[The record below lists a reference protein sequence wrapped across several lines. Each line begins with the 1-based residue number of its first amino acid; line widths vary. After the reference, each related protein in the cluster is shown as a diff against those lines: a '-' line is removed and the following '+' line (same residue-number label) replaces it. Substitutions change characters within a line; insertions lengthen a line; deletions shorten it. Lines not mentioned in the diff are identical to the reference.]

1 MARHRHRNYDYGP
14 KPGTGEGLR
23 RDIWRR
29 RLGILL
35 MLVVG
40 VAVIVLLVQMTLS
53 K

>member
-1 MARHRHRNYDYGP
+1 MAKHRHRNYDYGP

-29 RLGILL
+29 RIGLFL
-35 MLVVG
+35 MIVAGL
-40 VAVIVLLVQMTLS
+40 AVITLMVYMTLS